1 MLVDHVSCL
10 PLLGTPRSE
19 SPLDLESSPGKLAC
33 FSHDYDLLH
42 CPVRQHHAV
51 PIGQCHVLS
60 RLEVERQTMY
70 SEVIGQ
76 AEGIMV
82 AGVPVGTPQ
91 HEYEQMRV
99 IGDRYT

>member
-1 MLVDHVSCL
+1 MDDGYAYGPAHVVFPAVFCFL
-10 PLLGTPRSE
+10 ARVRE
-19 SPLDLESSPGKLAC
+19 ALDLESSPGKLAC

-51 PIGQCHVLS
+51 PIGQCHELS

-82 AGVPVGTPQ
+82 AGVPVSWHTA
-91 HEYEQMRV
+91 V
-99 IGDRYT
+99 